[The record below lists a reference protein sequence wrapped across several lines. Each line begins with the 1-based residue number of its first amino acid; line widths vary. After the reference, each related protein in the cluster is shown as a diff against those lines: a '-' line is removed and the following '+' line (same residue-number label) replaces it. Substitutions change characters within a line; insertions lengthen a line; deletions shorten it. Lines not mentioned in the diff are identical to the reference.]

1 MKIKDLTGA
10 GRKNGCETKWP
21 TWVMQNPTFNCPNKP
36 YTLLKNCLKQY
47 YFEFFMV
54 TLVGWKKREREKGK
68 NQSD

>member
-47 YFEFFMV
+47 YF
-54 TLVGWKKREREKGK
+54 
-68 NQSD
+68 